1 MSIFKTPPM
10 RAPFFEFTVEEP
22 SDNPNLPG
30 RALAVEFL
38 KVTREWGTWCAGV
51 ASALGYHS
59 ESLTTTASLD
69 FPNILANG
77 GTQDLT
83 VTVDGVM
90 AADPQAVV
98 CLGLPT
104 GLDAGLVFQAWV
116 SADDTVTVRATNCTA
131 AGINPAAATFRVEV
145 RRY

>member
-10 RAPFFEFTVEEP
+10 RAPFFEFEVTQP
-22 SDNPNLPG
+22 SQNPNLPG
-30 RALAVEFL
+30 RSLAVEFL
-38 KVTREWGTWCAGV
+38 KITKEWGTWCAGV
-51 ASALGYHS
+51 ASALGYYS
-59 ESLTTTASLD
+59 ESLTDTASLD
-69 FPNILANG
+69 FPLIAAG

-83 VTVDGVM
+83 VTVAGVK

-98 CLGLPT
+98 SLGLPT
-104 GLDAGLVFQAWV
+104 GLNAGLVFHAWV